1 MTYIVSAEAE
11 ADLEEIGDYIA
22 QDNPERADTFI
33 EEIRAR
39 FDSISDMPRAYPE
52 RPEIDD
58 GVRACVH
65 GQYVIF
71 YCVTETTVE
80 IARVL
85 HGARNI
91 TRLFQP
97 WARSRYALN
106 ERPHLRSAPK
116 R

>member
-1 MTYIVSAEAE
+1 MNYIVSAEAE

-22 QDNPERADTFI
+22 QDNPHRADTFV

-39 FDSISDMPRAYPE
+39 FEAICGNPLAYAA
-52 RPEIDD
+52 RPEIDA

-71 YCVTETTVE
+71 YYVTGTTIE

-85 HGARNI
+85 HAARNI
-91 TRLFQP
+91 ARLFQ
-97 WARSRYALN
+97 A
-106 ERPHLRSAPK
+106 
-116 R
+116 